1 MLVSIE
7 DPGQAVDEQA
17 GLYSYEKS
25 CFLGVFYFFFFSH
38 SCSPLFCLASATV
51 MSLWSLYQIRKDYE
65 RLGINCVKS
74 HLL

>member
-25 CFLGVFYFFFFSH
+25 CFCCVFFIYFFVFFLTAALHFS
-38 SCSPLFCLASATV
+38 V
-51 MSLWSLYQIRKDYE
+51 
-65 RLGINCVKS
+65 
-74 HLL
+74 